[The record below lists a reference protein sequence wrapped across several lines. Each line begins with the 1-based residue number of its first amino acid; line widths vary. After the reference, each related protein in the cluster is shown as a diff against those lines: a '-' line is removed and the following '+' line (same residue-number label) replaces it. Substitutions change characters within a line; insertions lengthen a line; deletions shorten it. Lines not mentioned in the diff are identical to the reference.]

1 MAKGYSETCTIALN
15 GVLNIEDED
24 NGSIIVEVE
33 DIGNVDL
40 KDALSKLNGEVVSIS
55 AKLKQEKE

>member
-15 GVLNIEDED
+15 SVLNIED
-24 NGSIIVEVE
+24 NGNIIVEVE

>member
-1 MAKGYSETCTIALN
+1 MAKGYSETCTITLN
-15 GVLNIEDED
+15 GVLNIED

>member
-15 GVLNIEDED
+15 GVLNIED

-55 AKLKQEKE
+55 AKLKQENE

>member
-15 GVLNIEDED
+15 GVLNIED

>member
-15 GVLNIEDED
+15 GVLNIED

-33 DIGNVDL
+33 DIGDVDL